1 MSIPHFFYY
10 SIYYF
15 IHILFYIII
24 FYLFLFLLIICLFF
38 ACIYSLLKIILGINI
53 IIASIIYINL
63 LLSPAFGNIFCIKS
77 FTPTTFTFTPSF
89 SFGYTL
95 SVLLPFASTLFVTI
109 LSSSCFKYSTS
120 YLIITLFSFGSIFIL
135 NLPFPNCSISKLSLF
150 SIFTLFSIYFAF
162 PISLSSII
170 TSFAF
175 FLFYCFFYF

>member
-1 MSIPHFFYY
+1 M
-10 SIYYF
+10 
-15 IHILFYIII
+15 
-24 FYLFLFLLIICLFF
+24 
-38 ACIYSLLKIILGINI
+38 
-53 IIASIIYINL
+53 YINL

-120 YLIITLFSFGSIFIL
+120 YLIIILFSFGSTFIL

-162 PISLSSII
+162 PINLSSII
-170 TSFAF
+170 TSFASYFPIFFNVIIYVFFFSCSYF